1 MFNFLTNNLIKIL
14 LIIVSIL
21 VLSIGYLYM
30 STKHLK
36 SELNTLK
43 LSNLLLEDNLK
54 KQDKKFAEYIDLI
67 DKNIV
72 IIKELTTKNKEIENN
87 INNLNLK
94 LKKHDLENIAK
105 KKPKL
110 LENIINKGVNKEK
123 RELMELTKWKI
134 SLK

>member
-1 MFNFLTNNLIKIL
+1 MFNFLTNNIIKIL
-14 LIIVSIL
+14 LVIVSIL
-21 VLSIGYLYM
+21 VLSSGYLYM

-43 LSNLLLEDNLK
+43 LSNSLLEDNLK
-54 KQDKKFAEYIDLI
+54 KQDKKFAQYIDLI

-72 IIKELTTKNKEIENN
+72 IIKELTTKNKEIESN

-110 LENIINKGVNKEK
+110 LEKIINEGIKKEK
-123 RELMELTKWKI
+123 RELMELTK
-134 SLK
+134 

>member
-1 MFNFLTNNLIKIL
+1 MFNFLTNNIIKIL
-14 LIIVSIL
+14 LVIVSIL
-21 VLSIGYLYM
+21 VLSSCYLYM

-43 LSNLLLEDNLK
+43 LSNSLLEDNLK

-67 DKNIV
+67 NKNIV

-123 RELMELTKWKI
+123 RELMELTK
-134 SLK
+134 

>member
-14 LIIVSIL
+14 LVIVSIL
-21 VLSIGYLYM
+21 VLSSVYLYM

-36 SELNTLK
+36 SELNNLK
-43 LSNLLLEDNLK
+43 LSNSLLEDNLK

-94 LKKHDLENIAK
+94 LKKHDLEKIAK

-123 RELMELTKWKI
+123 RELMELTK
-134 SLK
+134 